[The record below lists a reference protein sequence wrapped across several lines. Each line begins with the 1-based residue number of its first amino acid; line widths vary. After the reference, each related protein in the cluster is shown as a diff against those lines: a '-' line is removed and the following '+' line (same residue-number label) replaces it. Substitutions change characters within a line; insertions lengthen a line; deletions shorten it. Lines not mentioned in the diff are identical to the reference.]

1 MSPSSTKAAAGGSFH
16 TFQGIIPKK
25 QPTASSNARPRVAG
39 ARRITTPHACTEC
52 KRRKIRCDGKLP
64 CGQCI
69 TSRAPKSCSYDKH
82 RQRMIP
88 SRKALDSLAQSLEE
102 CRSVLRRLYPNHDV
116 SALRSLDKQELLN
129 LLAQSQ
135 CSVSDPLPSPP
146 LESSFPKTDPS
157 LMQSDSLLELQSSLE
172 ADLDSLIGELEFEV
186 PPEQVKSGEETGY
199 LTQQTWWDF
208 GSRQWNSVQVPN
220 MMDGHPYGHDMVTPG
235 QHSVYEDEHSIYGSL
250 EMR

>member
-1 MSPSSTKAAAGGSFH
+1 MSPSSTKVAAGGSFH

-25 QPTASSNARPRVAG
+25 QPAASSNARPRVAG
-39 ARRITTPHACTEC
+39 TRRITTPHACTEC

-116 SALRSLDKQELLN
+116 SALRSMDKQELIN

-135 CSVSDPLPSPP
+135 CSVGDPLPSPP
-146 LESSFPKTDPS
+146 LESSFLKTDPS
-157 LMQSDSLLELQSSLE
+157 LVPSDSLLELQSSLE

-186 PPEQVKSGEETGY
+186 PTEGGEEANY
-199 LTQQTWWDF
+199 LAQQSWWDY
-208 GSRQWNSVQVPN
+208 GSRQWNSVQVPA
-220 MMDGHPYGHDMVTPG
+220 MTEGQPYGHEMVTPG
-235 QHSVYEDEHSIYGSL
+235 QHSMYDDERSIYGSL